1 MKTTTRLRFIA
12 ILWLVVS
19 TLSPAATINATGRV
33 APERVELRVLKVFA
47 AQDGEFIYRAYLVE
61 WNGQEVVVRD
71 TLAKTKYRADDIITV
86 LVMKHPYPQGKE
98 DYGLLNF
105 EIVPPRP
112 K

>member
-1 MKTTTRLRFIA
+1 MFA
-12 ILWLVVS
+12 AFLWLAVS
-19 TLSPAATINATGRV
+19 TLSPAAPADANARV

-71 TLAKTKYRADDIITV
+71 TLAKTRYRTDDIITV
-86 LVMKHPYPQGKE
+86 LVMKHPYPQRKE

-112 K
+112 Q